1 MRKSGSFPEENNNV
15 EETPKTIENNCGR
28 FNVENV
34 KLKPRKVSVV
44 TFVDGE
50 RRTSVFNWVKIVF
63 FKEKIWKHN
72 TDSHKI

>member
-34 KLKPRKVSVV
+34 KLKPRKVSLV

-63 FKEKIWKHN
+63 LKEKN
-72 TDSHKI
+72 LETQY